1 MGSAMSAD
9 DSIESHIKPAKK
21 ARKPRQPKKKTEVSV
36 GMIKANNKLIGE
48 V

>member
-1 MGSAMSAD
+1 MSAD
-9 DSIESHIKPAKK
+9 DSMDCDIKPAKK
-21 ARKPRQPKKKTEVSV
+21 ARKPKQPKKKAEVSV